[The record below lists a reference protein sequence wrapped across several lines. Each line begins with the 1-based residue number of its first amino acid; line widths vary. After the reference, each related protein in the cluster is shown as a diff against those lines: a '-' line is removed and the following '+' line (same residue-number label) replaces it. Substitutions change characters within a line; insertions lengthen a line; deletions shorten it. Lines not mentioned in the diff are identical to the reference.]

1 MPGEDGEDG
10 PEPENSLRVGKGSHL
25 GSEGSTV
32 HCSVQSN
39 PPTDVPPSFPP
50 FHGTQQDRAGETMG
64 SLGETMSTPL
74 GSELSSLNL
83 LLTWLPASLFLP
95 LLPVPSPLLLDPRPW
110 TFSRPRGGGGL

>member
-1 MPGEDGEDG
+1 MPGEDGEEG

-32 HCSVQSN
+32 HRLVQSN
-39 PPTDVPPSFPP
+39 TPTDVPPSFPP
-50 FHGTQQDRAGETMG
+50 FHGTQQVRA
-64 SLGETMSTPL
+64 GETMSTPL

-95 LLPVPSPLLLDPRPW
+95 LLPVPSPR
-110 TFSRPRGGGGL
+110 F